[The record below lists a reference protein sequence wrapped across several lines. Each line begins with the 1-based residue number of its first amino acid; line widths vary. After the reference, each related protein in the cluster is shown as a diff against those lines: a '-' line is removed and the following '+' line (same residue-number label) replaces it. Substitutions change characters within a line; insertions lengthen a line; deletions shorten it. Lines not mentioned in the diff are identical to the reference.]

1 MGDLIKKKENYI
13 GVIIKLLKISDK
25 KKFFKQPKQKTFNI
39 QRNKDKDN
47 ILTAGNN
54 TRKKTVEK
62 NL

>member
-25 KKFFKQPKQKTFNI
+25 KKFFKQPKQKTLNI

-54 TRKKTVEK
+54 ARKKTVEK